1 MTQAINLAN
10 FANNLDTS
18 GGVNPS
24 AINAPVPVS
33 KGGTAGT
40 TAASARSNLDVAQAV
55 YSVPSGGIIMWSGS
69 IASIPGGWFL
79 CNGGNG
85 TPNLLDRFVI
95 AAGSGYGVGS
105 VGGTA
110 DSIVVSHTHG
120 ISSSVNDPG
129 HAHYVGS
136 RDSTAGDGGNYAQE
150 FVSNAG
156 SGYGP
161 NTTTNSTGTGITVST
176 SISATGSSGV
186 NANLPP
192 YYALAYIMKS

>member
-24 AINAPVPVS
+24 VLNAPVPVS
-33 KGGTAGT
+33 KGGTSGT
-40 TAASARSNLDVAQAV
+40 TAATARANLDVAQAI

-105 VGGTA
+105 TGGTT
-110 DSIVVSHTHG
+110 DSIVVSHTHTASLSG
-120 ISSSVNDPG
+120 TSSGQSANHTHAGVAVQVGGPFGSTDRSDFSFTNTPANSNDHTHTITVTG
-129 HAHYVGS
+129 ATNSSGGS
-136 RDSTAGDGGNYAQE
+136 G
-150 FVSNAG
+150 SNA
-156 SGYGP
+156 
-161 NTTTNSTGTGITVST
+161 NM
-176 SISATGSSGV
+176 
-186 NANLPP
+186 PP